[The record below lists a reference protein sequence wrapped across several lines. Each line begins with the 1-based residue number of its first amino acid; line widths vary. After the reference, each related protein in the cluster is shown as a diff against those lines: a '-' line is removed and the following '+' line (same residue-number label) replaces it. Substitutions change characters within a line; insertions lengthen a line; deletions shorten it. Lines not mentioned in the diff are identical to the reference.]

1 MKLSIG
7 DIALICLEIAHNKKA
22 GSALLQ
28 SLMKQYLVENKR
40 LAIAAELKEK
50 TFRNTL
56 YRLHQNKMIKKE
68 DVFWQITKKGATAIK
83 NLVARPSYAGVKK
96 NPKQNLIIMFDIPT
110 AHEKK
115 RDFLRTELIAL
126 DFSPLQKSVWTGHGP
141 IPEAFIKYLSG
152 LKILEFINI
161 FEVRPFQPSQS

>member
-7 DIALICLEIAHNKKA
+7 DVALICLKIAHNEKA
-22 GSALLQ
+22 GPALLQ
-28 SLMKQYLVENKR
+28 SLMKQYLIENKK

-56 YRLHQNKMIKKE
+56 YRLRRNQMIKKE
-68 DVFWQITKKGATAIK
+68 DVFWQITKKGADAIK
-83 NLVARPSYAGVKK
+83 NLVARPSYSGLKK
-96 NPKQNLIIMFDIPT
+96 NPKQNLIIVFDIPT
-110 AHEKK
+110 SHEKK

-141 IPEAFIKYLSG
+141 IPPEFVKYLSD
-152 LKILEFINI
+152 LKILDFINI
-161 FEVRPFQPSQS
+161 FEIK